1 MITNF
6 KINHLDYQEFQPI
19 DNIYSFSSDT
29 DGPFLVEFYK
39 YDKIIISKT
48 ISKEEAYGFK
58 LDNLEYDAK
67 YKIIIDKEN
76 SFFFKTAPLLEN
88 NFISVDNTSN
98 PIFYYHF
105 SLKAL

>member
-6 KINHLDYQEFQPI
+6 KINHLDCQKFQSI

-29 DGPFLVEFYK
+29 KGPFLVELYK

-88 NFISVDNTSN
+88 LLLSF
-98 PIFYYHF
+98 F
-105 SLKAL
+105 A